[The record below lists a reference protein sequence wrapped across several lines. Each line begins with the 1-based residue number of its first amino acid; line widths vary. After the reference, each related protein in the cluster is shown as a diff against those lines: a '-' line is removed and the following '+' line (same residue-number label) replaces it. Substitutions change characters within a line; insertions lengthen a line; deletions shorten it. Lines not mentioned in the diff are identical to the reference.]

1 MPIRYTLYCVH
12 TEVNY
17 SSKYNITIRIVN
29 RLTLKPGRARRVTS
43 AMSNISKIDLQGLG
57 NLRSLYISNKL
68 NKHFTLETLNIK
80 KRVNKR
86 FTLTLKRTVIIS
98 NLLTL
103 TISILHT
110 PTPKPSFLSPTVIVC
125 GNFKRPKPQTTE
137 RPIEK
142 KHIVSSTDNSRP

>member
-1 MPIRYTLYCVH
+1 
-12 TEVNY
+12 
-17 SSKYNITIRIVN
+17 
-29 RLTLKPGRARRVTS
+29 
-43 AMSNISKIDLQGLG
+43 MSNISKIDLQGLG

-68 NKHFTLETLNIK
+68 NKHFTLEILNIK

-125 GNFKRPKPQTTE
+125 GNFLTGQNLRRRKDQLKRSTLYRVQTTVGHE
-137 RPIEK
+137 PGRTKIQPDTWCGLADAEDANQ
-142 KHIVSSTDNSRP
+142 SCYS